1 MSKILKPYDITR
13 MVVRIIF
20 IMNIVFILFL
30 VLPQN
35 LVSSLIDMLV
45 HLYIETKS
53 FMLLI
58 SETNK

>member
-1 MSKILKPYDITR
+1 MSKILKPCDITR